1 MRAAHRARSWARSS
15 AESPLRFVTHPSI
28 LDRYVLKELWG
39 PLAFGLSAFT
49 LILVATQ
56 LLAIAK
62 FVTDEHAPLL
72 IAIEYFLWGLP
83 QVLIYVIPMAL
94 LLGVL
99 LMMQRLSG
107 DSEIIA
113 MKAGG
118 ISLLRIVAPLIAVGV
133 VASFLS
139 LFLQE
144 EVVPFASQQAAFLRQ
159 VVMQHIQVTNNLT
172 AISALPGGGR
182 QLTVAGAMD
191 PNTQALYNVTVIQY
205 DRNQRPQEIIF
216 SQRAEYTAP
225 TWRFI
230 NATTYHFETDG
241 STFSSSDPVLRVD
254 IGEGPGQFVRNV
266 AQDNPEE
273 MNRAQIRAVMTSGR
287 LSADQLR
294 TYAATYQAKLA
305 RPFAALVFVL
315 LAIPFGLR
323 PARGGGASLGFGIA
337 VAVVFIYY
345 VVATVCLSLGEATLT
360 IAGIA
365 AWIPNLLF
373 TAIGATLLRRA
384 AF

>member
-1 MRAAHRARSWARSS
+1 MNVAVRREHPIGAAFSR
-15 AESPLRFVTHPSI
+15 LTI
-28 LDRYVLKELWG
+28 LDRYVLSELVG
-39 PLAFGLSAFT
+39 PFSFGLSAFT
-49 LILVATQ
+49 LILIATQ

-99 LMMQRLSG
+99 LTMQRLSG

-118 ISLLRIVAPLIAVGV
+118 ISLYRIVASLIVVGV
-133 VASFLS
+133 VGSLAS

-144 EVVPFASQQAAFLRQ
+144 EIVPIATDQAAYLRE
-159 VVMQHIQVTNNLT
+159 VVIKHISINSNLT
-172 AISALPGGGR
+172 VITALPGGGK
-182 QLTVAGAMD
+182 QLTVAAAIE
-191 PNTQALYNVTVIQY
+191 PATQALLNVTVIQY
-205 DRNQRPQEIIF
+205 DRDQRPQEIIF
-216 SQRAEYTAP
+216 SRRAFFDSP
-225 TWRFI
+225 SWRFT
-230 NATTYHFETDG
+230 NATTYHFESDG
-241 STFSSSDPVLRVD
+241 STFSSIDPVLRVD
-254 IGEGPGQFVRNV
+254 VGEGPGQFARRA
-266 AQDNPEE
+266 AQDNPED
-273 MNRAQIRAVMTSGR
+273 MSRAEIRSVMETGR

-315 LAIPFGLR
+315 IAIPFGLR
-323 PARGGGASLGFGIA
+323 PVRGGGASLGFGIA
-337 VAVVFIYY
+337 VAVVFVYY
-345 VVATVCLSLGEATLT
+345 VIATVFLSVAEISLWLA
-360 IAGIA
+360 AIA

-373 TAIGATLLRRA
+373 LAIGAYLLRRA
-384 AF
+384 AS